1 MSEQRRRLRPVWFP
15 RLTRR
20 GGMFLAV
27 GGALFLNALVID
39 RRDLLFIACLLLAV
53 PVVAL
58 VYVTV
63 RPATVQL
70 SRAIRPVIVPAGSDA
85 VVALRVRNLSSRPVF
100 GTRWRDTAS
109 PGITVPAGV
118 IMPTLDRY
126 EGGPDTGGDTARL
139 EYTLTPLRRGVYDL
153 GPLMLGRSDPFDLAV
168 SERPVGEPHDLVVT
182 PRITPL
188 PGNALNIRSG
198 DGSIHE
204 LIRHI
209 SPSSDELIAR
219 EYRPGDPLRRVNWPA
234 TARHGEIMV
243 RQEEQRSNPAARI
256 ILDTTL
262 AGRPA
267 YAPTEAAARTSRHDQ
282 AFEVAVELTAC
293 VAVHLLDAGFRVEL
307 VELGPSQLAPAA
319 GGGRGGLHG
328 DAPGSFRAPGGD
340 RLLLEGLA
348 SIVPAQRAAG
358 NAAEGARS
366 RRAAVSRGLG
376 LLPTFAVLV
385 DIDAQDAAELAA
397 IRGRCAPAVAFV
409 IDTMGRG
416 ALERLRDAGWRCI
429 GLRTHR
435 DIPAAWDQARQ
446 ERGAVRD
453 LA

>member
-1 MSEQRRRLRPVWFP
+1 
-15 RLTRR
+15 
-20 GGMFLAV
+20 MFLAV

-39 RRDLLFIACLLLAV
+39 RRDLLFVACLLLAV

-63 RPATVQL
+63 RPARVQL

-85 VVALRVRNLSSRPVF
+85 VVALRVRNLSSRPVS
-100 GTRWRDTAS
+100 GSRWRDTAS
-109 PGITVPAGV
+109 AGITVPGSV
-118 IMPTLDRY
+118 MLPTLDRY

-153 GPLMLGRSDPFDLAV
+153 GPLMLGRTDPFDLAV

-182 PRITPL
+182 PRVTPL
-188 PGNALNIRSG
+188 PGNARSIRSG

-204 LIRHI
+204 LVRHI

-219 EYRPGDPLRRVNWPA
+219 EYRPGDPMRRVNWPA

-262 AGRPA
+262 SGRPEYSA
-267 YAPTEAAARTSRHDQ
+267 SQAAARTSRQDQ
-282 AFEVAVELTAC
+282 AFEIAVELTAC
-293 VAVHLLDAGFRVEL
+293 VGVHLLDAGFRVEL
-307 VELGPSQLAPAA
+307 IELGPSQLVPAA
-319 GGGRGGLHG
+319 AAGRGGLHG
-328 DAPGSFRAPGGD
+328 DAPGFFSAPGGD

-348 SIVPAQRAAG
+348 NIAPVQRAAERGAEAQRASSPRGDA
-358 NAAEGARS
+358 
-366 RRAAVSRGLG
+366 SRGLG
-376 LLPTFAVLV
+376 GQLPTFAVLV

-409 IDTMGRG
+409 LDTMSRG
-416 ALERLRDAGWRCI
+416 ALERLRDAGWHCI
-429 GLRTHR
+429 GLRSHR
-435 DIPAAWDQARQ
+435 DIPGAWDQAQQ

-453 LA
+453 KA

>member
-1 MSEQRRRLRPVWFP
+1 
-15 RLTRR
+15 
-20 GGMFLAV
+20 MFLAV

-39 RRDLLFIACLLLAV
+39 RRDLLFIAFLLLAV

-63 RPATVQL
+63 RPAAVQV

-85 VVALRVRNLSSRPVF
+85 VVALRVRNLSARPIS

-109 PGITVPAGV
+109 AGITVPAGT
-118 IMPTLDRY
+118 MLPALDRF

-168 SERPVGEPHDLVVT
+168 SERPAGEPHDLVVT

-188 PGNALNIRSG
+188 PGNALTIRSG

-262 AGRPA
+262 AGRPS
-267 YAPTEAAARTSRHDQ
+267 YSPTQAQARTSRHDQ
-282 AFEVAVELTAC
+282 AFELAVELTAC
-293 VAVHLLDAGFRVEL
+293 VGVHLLDAGFRVEL
-307 VELGPSQLAPAA
+307 VELGPSQLVPAA

-328 DAPGSFRAPGGD
+328 DAPASFRAPGGD

-348 SIVPAQRAAG
+348 NMVPAQRAAADAG
-358 NAAEGARS
+358 HGAGS
-366 RRAAVSRGLG
+366 RRTAVTRGFEG
-376 LLPTFAVLV
+376 RLPTFAVLV

-409 IDTMGRG
+409 IDTMSRG

-435 DIPAAWDQARQ
+435 DIPAAWEQAQQ